1 MTQTIET
8 SRRLA
13 REAYV
18 NGYLTFDELDRV
30 SRMIDAVDLA
40 GIRDLLLVAA
50 ARHYGWHVADV
61 ETHDEDGGTNGTPLP
76 GYLR

>member
-1 MTQTIET
+1 MRPRSLRSRSRKARHAMTQTTET

-30 SRMIDAVDLA
+30 SLMIDRNELA
-40 GIRDLLLVAA
+40 AIRDLLIAA
-50 ARHYGWHVADV
+50 ADRYFDR
-61 ETHDEDGGTNGTPLP
+61 T
-76 GYLR
+76 